1 MKRILIKMPIQANE
15 SLLTSEERDRDK
27 EKR

>member
-1 MKRILIKMPIQANE
+1 MKRILTKMPIQANE